1 MVSHSNTREHA
12 KPTGSQATSTIGL
25 NSFVVSE
32 MIAVLKANACGH
44 GSVPV
49 ARHLYEHGVRH
60 FAVATPHEGV
70 VLRQAGLQGFIQIFG
85 MAAKIYCF

>member
-1 MVSHSNTREHA
+1 MSEVHL
-12 KPTGSQATSTIGL
+12 KI
-25 NSFVVSE
+25 FVVSE

-44 GSVPV
+44 GSIPL